1 MSVARAGSCKFE
13 PPKRSTG
20 RTKLRVKYT
29 FMDAHQPLF
38 KRRSSAASLIQRCFR
53 GFTVRRAWRH
63 RISRRRVRQQ
73 PPPVENELTRLL
85 SLHGI
90 SETDRVLQQVV
101 LWLPFTN
108 GQGSSNQSI

>member
-63 RISRRRVRQQ
+63 RIYKVNLTYEITLLRSKRERRWMALGFVQRAQ
-73 PPPVENELTRLL
+73 L
-85 SLHGI
+85 I
-90 SETDRVLQQVV
+90 
-101 LWLPFTN
+101 
-108 GQGSSNQSI
+108 